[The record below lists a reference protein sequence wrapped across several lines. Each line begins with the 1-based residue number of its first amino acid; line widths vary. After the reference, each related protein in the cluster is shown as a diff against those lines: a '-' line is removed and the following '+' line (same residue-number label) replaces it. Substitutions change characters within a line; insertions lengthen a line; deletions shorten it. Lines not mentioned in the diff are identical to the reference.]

1 MPSFVSRLIDPRFPA
16 TAIGL
21 EKGVASVVHLERVK
35 DNGSRLRHAAT
46 FNIAESLIRPSFDEP
61 NIEDRAQLATILKDL
76 AASAGLLRQKR
87 WSLSLPEA
95 TARTLVLTLDGQA
108 QSGSELQ
115 EVLGWKIE
123 RSFGAPLEELSV
135 SRERLQKDSQ
145 GRERYLVIAVKK
157 SVLAEYEAVL
167 ESLGWRTGLILPR
180 HLGEAQW
187 LTRNGA
193 TGDSLLFSGFA
204 EGFTG
209 VIFRGK
215 HPLIVRT
222 VNCTGDELED
232 EFYRFLLFYR
242 DRSAAPESVEGG
254 TNLSRLMVMGEGI
267 TKERASEIVNETTGG
282 DLRPL
287 EAHDLGLQLPGR
299 DFSFDSIAAPAGLAT
314 LSW

>member
-1 MPSFVSRLIDPRFPA
+1 MANLVSRLIEPWYPA

-21 EKGVASVVHLERVK
+21 EKGVASVVHVERLK
-35 DNGSRLRHAAT
+35 NNAYRLRRAAT
-46 FNIAESLIRPSFDEP
+46 FNISESLVRPSFDQP
-61 NIEDRAQLATILKDL
+61 NIEDRAQLATVLNDL

-87 WSLSLPEA
+87 WSLALPEA
-95 TARTLVLTLDGQA
+95 TTRTLVLTIEGQT

-115 EVLGWKIE
+115 EILTWKTE
-123 RSFGAPLEELSV
+123 RGFGAPLEELSV
-135 SRERLQKDSQ
+135 SKEKLQKDAQ
-145 GRERYLVIAVKK
+145 GRDRYLVIAVRKD
-157 SVLAEYEAVL
+157 VLAEYEAVL

-193 TGDSLLFSGFA
+193 AGDSLLLSGFTG
-204 EGFTG
+204 GFTG
-209 VIFRGK
+209 VIFRDK

-222 VNCTGDELED
+222 VICAEEEFED

-242 DRSAAPESVEGG
+242 DRSIPEGPEGVSR
-254 TNLSRLMVMGEGI
+254 LSRLMIMGEGI
-267 TKERASEIVNETTGG
+267 TKERAGEIVNETTGG

-287 EAHDLGLQLPGR
+287 DAHDLGLQLPSR

-314 LSW
+314 LSY